1 MGSASSSCLQQ
12 MEKRQAPLN
21 MSQHQHGHKRVLSNS
36 LLNRSHLFTIN
47 LPLISQTTI
56 LICNLHLKGT
66 YLAVQ
71 SRQVASQSQVF
82 EESTSLV
89 EFEQFKIL
97 MCSKLASIGSNLSS
111 PSKGF
116 HCNYNFSWHFI
127 WLLLYSRTKFIR
139 LIISL
144 VIRNRSII
152 SSTLSQ

>member
-21 MSQHQHGHKRVLSNS
+21 MSQHQHGQKSPQQFSFEQKPPVYYKPTSYFPNY
-36 LLNRSHLFTIN
+36 NFN
-47 LPLISQTTI
+47 LQPAPERIIPCSSKPPG
-56 LICNLHLKGT
+56 C
-66 YLAVQ
+66 
-71 SRQVASQSQVF
+71 QSQVF

-111 PSKGF
+111 PRKGF

-139 LIISL
+139 LITFL

>member
-1 MGSASSSCLQQ
+1 

-56 LICNLHLKGT
+56 LICNLPLKGP
-66 YLAVQ
+66 YLAIQ

-82 EESTSLV
+82 EEATSLV

-97 MCSKLASIGSNLSS
+97 MCSKLASKWSNLSS
-111 PSKGF
+111 PRKGF

-139 LIISL
+139 NRLITSL

-152 SSTLSQ
+152 SSPLSQRSRLKN